1 MLLLKTKK
9 ENEKLK
15 KIYHNTTVWGFW
27 CIFFQMFFLLNIY
40 VYLYIYISSP
50 AKRGQLQSVILK
62 INYIVNFLL
71 YY

>member
-15 KIYHNTTVWGFW
+15 KIYRNTTVWGFW

-40 VYLYIYISSP
+40 VYLYIYIFIFP
-50 AKRGQLQSVILK
+50 HLQK
-62 INYIVNFLL
+62 GDNFKVLF
-71 YY
+71 